1 MRRKLVT
8 YFAFPTTTTS
18 VVIILSI
25 IIITVLDSTIFKF
38 ASYAELYL
46 PILLHVNIF
55 LVFSVIFS
63 LICITLINMAKK
75 NSEFYLTFGI
85 NMKYFHWL
93 CYICQIIIL
102 CIILIINLQMIF
114 SNLYNVILLTIG
126 IYLVYITTLIFLIS
140 LNFIFARWLKSKR
153 NYLII
158 LFMISFSL
166 LGINIIISIIHLD
179 SYFMRAIS
187 INSDR
192 KQHSVTTIVTDF
204 PFLSIK
210 QNTISL
216 YNIISILSFAFM
228 WLSTVVLLSPYRF
241 RLGKIKYF
249 FLIAIPLIYYLSP
262 FEPYLEDRLLSLIIE
277 SPALSAT
284 FYVVLLNI
292 SKQIGALFFS
302 IYFLI
307 ASNLI
312 AANKVRQS
320 MLISGIGMVIV
331 FGSLEIQTLQYIL
344 YPPYGLITAAFMP
357 VGSYLL
363 FIGIF
368 SSAQSISRHIEIRK
382 ELFTSTK
389 NELAFLKDI
398 GEAEQVQE
406 LLNKCRHIAK
416 RTTISTNQENTEL
429 DQKEAMEI
437 IHDVM
442 DELKIIKEREKDHG
456 KKET

>member
-1 MRRKLVT
+1 MARK
-8 YFAFPTTTTS
+8 
-18 VVIILSI
+18 
-25 IIITVLDSTIFKF
+25 
-38 ASYAELYL
+38 
-46 PILLHVNIF
+46 N
-55 LVFSVIFS
+55 
-63 LICITLINMAKK
+63 AK
-75 NSEFYLTFGI
+75 FYLTFGI

-102 CIILIINLQMIF
+102 CIILIISLQMVT
-114 SNLYNVILLTIG
+114 SNLYNVILLSMG
-126 IYLVYITTLIFLIS
+126 IYLAYITTLIFLIS

-166 LGINIIISIIHLD
+166 LTINIIISIIHLD
-179 SYFMRAIS
+179 SYFSRAIS

-192 KQHSVTTIVTDF
+192 RQHYVTTIVTDF
-204 PFLSIK
+204 PFLAIK
-210 QNTISL
+210 QNTISV

-228 WLSTVVLLSPYRF
+228 WISTVVLLSYYRF
-241 RLGKIKYF
+241 KLGKIKYF
-249 FLIAIPLIYYLSP
+249 VLIAIPLIYYLSP
-262 FEPYLEDRLLSLIIE
+262 FEPYLEDKLLSLIIE
-277 SPALSAT
+277 SPALPAT

-320 MLISGIGMVIV
+320 MLISGFGMVIV

-344 YPPYGLITAAFMP
+344 YPPYGLITAALMP

-382 ELFTSTK
+382 ELFMSTK

-406 LLNKCRHIAK
+406 LVNKCKHIAK
-416 RTTISTNQENTEL
+416 HTTLST
-429 DQKEAMEI
+429 DQKHVELEQKEVMEI
-437 IHDVM
+437 IHDVL
-442 DELKIIKEREKDHG
+442 DELKSSKGREKY
-456 KKET
+456 T